1 MVKMIINFQ
10 KKVPSLLVSH
20 FFVENENDMIL
31 LKTRMVEIFRL
42 SKTTLYDGKYIDND
56 WSLTK

>member
-42 SKTTLYDGKYIDND
+42 SKTTLYDGNYIDND

>member
-1 MVKMIINFQ
+1 MIINVQ

-20 FFVENENDMIL
+20 FFVENENDLIL
-31 LKTRMVEIFRL
+31 SKTRMVEIFRL